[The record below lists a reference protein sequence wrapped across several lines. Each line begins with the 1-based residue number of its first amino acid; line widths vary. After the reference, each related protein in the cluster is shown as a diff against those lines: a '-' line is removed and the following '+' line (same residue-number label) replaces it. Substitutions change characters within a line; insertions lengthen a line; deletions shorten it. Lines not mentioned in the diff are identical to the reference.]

1 MRVFSIVLVVLAV
14 LFLAATLPCFFSDEY
29 AEIAIVLSNFSY
41 ALPLVVSYY
50 AQNFDFVLTIL
61 ISAVISLL
69 YHTCKSFDTCFH
81 LDEFAW
87 EHLDVSYSWFL
98 LLTLV
103 SFFALNTRF
112 LHAAPLH
119 VGLIIW
125 GAEAHCAEGNY
136 DCRSY
141 KTVVVCIYLAFV
153 VLRAIRTPQLY
164 DTVDVIVA
172 MSLFVAAA
180 SIYLFFNTTA
190 GHTLWHVTS
199 AIGMCFLITCF
210 KDSRFHTLGFREPA
224 LGYRKVISRTDI

>member
-1 MRVFSIVLVVLAV
+1 MRAFSIVLLVFSVLS
-14 LFLAATLPCFFSDEY
+14 LAATLPCFFSDEY

-50 AQNFDFVLTIL
+50 AQNFDFVVTIL

-103 SFFALNTRF
+103 SFFALNKRF

-119 VGLIIW
+119 VALIVW
-125 GAEAHCAEGNY
+125 GAEAHCGGGNY

-141 KTVVVCIYLAFV
+141 KTLVVCIYLAFV
-153 VLRAIRTPQLY
+153 VLRAIRTPLLY
-164 DTVDVIVA
+164 DVVDVIVA
-172 MSLFVAAA
+172 MALFVAAA
-180 SIYLFFNTTA
+180 SIYLFFNSTA

-210 KDSRFHTLGFREPA
+210 KDSSFHTLGLREPA
-224 LGYRKVISRTDI
+224 LSYRTLIPREDL

>member
-1 MRVFSIVLVVLAV
+1 MRVFSIVLLVFSVLS
-14 LFLAATLPCFFSDEY
+14 LAATLPAFFSKEY

-61 ISAVISLL
+61 VSAVISLL
-69 YHTCKSFDTCFH
+69 YHTCKSFDTCFY
-81 LDEFAW
+81 LSEPAW
-87 EHLDVSYSWFL
+87 ESIDVTYSWYL

-103 SFFALNTRF
+103 SFFALNKSF

-119 VGLIIW
+119 VALIVW
-125 GAEAHCAEGNY
+125 GAEAHCGGGNY

-153 VLRAIRTPQLY
+153 IFRAIRTPSLY
-164 DTVDVIVA
+164 DVVDVIVA
-172 MSLFVAAA
+172 MALFVTAA
-180 SIYLFFNTTA
+180 SIYLFFNSMA

-210 KDSRFHTLGFREPA
+210 KDSSFHTLGFREPA
-224 LGYRKVISRTDI
+224 LGYRKVISRDDL

>member
-1 MRVFSIVLVVLAV
+1 MRVFSIVLLVLSV
-14 LFLAATLPCFFSDEY
+14 LFLAATLPAFFSKEY

-50 AQNFDFVLTIL
+50 SQNFDFVLTIL

-81 LDEFAW
+81 LNERAW
-87 EHLDVSYSWFL
+87 ESIDVTYSWYL

-103 SFFALNTRF
+103 SFFALNKRF

-119 VGLIIW
+119 VALIIW
-125 GAEAHCAEGNY
+125 GAEAHCGGGNY

-153 VLRAIRTPQLY
+153 VLRAIRNPQLY

-172 MSLFVAAA
+172 MALFVAAA
-180 SIYLFFNTTA
+180 SIYLFFNSLA

-199 AIGMCFLITCF
+199 AIGMCFLLTCF
-210 KDSRFHTLGFREPA
+210 KDSLFHTLGLREPA
-224 LGYRKVISRTDI
+224 LSYRTLIARADI